1 MFIIRGL
8 SMRVK
13 KILNYVK
20 SKVSEYPRIDSI
32 VECLELK
39 KNIPNSV
46 DANSFIRSKNKINRT
61 VETQAI
67 KNINIDKKI
76 EEYKKWQ
83 SLIKK
88 ELDLIKNTDLDTFN
102 IVNSRFS
109 GATFEKIENELFIG
123 DRTVKRLY
131 NDFIIEISFLAIKN
145 GLIHI

>member
-1 MFIIRGL
+1 
-8 SMRVK
+8 MRVK
-13 KILNYVK
+13 KILNYAK

-32 VECLELK
+32 VEYLELK
-39 KNIPNSV
+39 KNIPNNV
-46 DANSFIRSKNKINRT
+46 DVNSFIRSKNKVNRT
-61 VETQAI
+61 VESQAI

>member
-1 MFIIRGL
+1 
-8 SMRVK
+8 MRVK
-13 KILNYVK
+13 KILNYAK

-39 KNIPNSV
+39 KDIPKNV
-46 DANSFIRSKNKINRT
+46 DVNSFIRSKNKVNRT
-61 VETQAI
+61 VESQAI

-145 GLIHI
+145 GLIYI

>member
-1 MFIIRGL
+1 
-8 SMRVK
+8 MRVK
-13 KILNYVK
+13 KILNYAK

-39 KNIPNSV
+39 KDIPNNV
-46 DANSFIRSKNKINRT
+46 DVNSFIRSKNKVNRT
-61 VETQAI
+61 VESQAI

>member
-1 MFIIRGL
+1 
-8 SMRVK
+8 MRVK

-39 KNIPNSV
+39 KDIPNNV
-46 DANSFIRSKNKINRT
+46 DVNSFIRSKNKVNRA
-61 VETQAI
+61 VESQAI